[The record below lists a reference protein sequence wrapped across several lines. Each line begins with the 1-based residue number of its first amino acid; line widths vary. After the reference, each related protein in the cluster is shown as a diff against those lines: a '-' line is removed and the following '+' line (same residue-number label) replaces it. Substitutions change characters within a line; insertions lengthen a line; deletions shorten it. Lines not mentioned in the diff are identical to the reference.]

1 MRLLPWVRGGSI
13 IDAVKLVAFS
23 IANGVHDFDSLE
35 GLSKA
40 TAYTMETEND
50 FANYTDCL
58 DIKPAALTKISI
70 PTTLSAGEYSPYAGA
85 VDPRDGVKKLFVHQ
99 SLVCEVVILDP
110 DLTKTVPEW
119 VWMSSGVRSI
129 DHCVELLSSLRQH
142 ETQTEESAK
151 KGLVMVARGLL
162 KLRLNPQ
169 DVESRLETQIGS
181 NYAMDG
187 ISLQIILLFIDGLF
201 RTT

>member
-1 MRLLPWVRGGSI
+1 
-13 IDAVKLVAFS
+13 
-23 IANGVHDFDSLE
+23 
-35 GLSKA
+35 
-40 TAYTMETEND
+40 METEND
-50 FANYTDCL
+50 FANYTDCV

-99 SLVCEVVILDP
+99 SLICEVVILDP
-110 DLTKTVPEW
+110 ELTKTVPEW

-187 ISLQIILLFIDGLF
+187 ISLQNILLFIDGLF